1 MHEGNYH
8 SCWRR
13 SKRWTNSSRFI
24 YNNIQVNFQNCA
36 PFHSWI
42 SEINKTQV
50 NNAKDLG
57 IVIPMYNLIEYNDN
71 YSETPDSLWQ
81 YCRDKQDNNIINSDL
96 FKLKSR
102 LTSNTFNTGT
112 AN

>member
-1 MHEGNYH
+1 M
-8 SCWRR
+8 
-13 SKRWTNSSRFI
+13 
-24 YNNIQVNFQNCA
+24 
-36 PFHSWI
+36 
-42 SEINKTQV
+42 
-50 NNAKDLG
+50 
-57 IVIPMYNLIEYNDN
+57 IPIYNLIEYNDN

-81 YCRDKQDNNIINSDL
+81 YCRDKQDNNIINSEL

>member
-1 MHEGNYH
+1 MD
-8 SCWRR
+8 
-13 SKRWTNSSRFI
+13 KRK
-24 YNNIQVNFQNCA
+24 
-36 PFHSWI
+36 
-42 SEINKTQV
+42 NKTQV

-81 YCRDKQDNNIINSDL
+81 YCRDKQDNNIINSEL
-96 FKLKSR
+96 FKLKPR

-112 AN
+112 SN